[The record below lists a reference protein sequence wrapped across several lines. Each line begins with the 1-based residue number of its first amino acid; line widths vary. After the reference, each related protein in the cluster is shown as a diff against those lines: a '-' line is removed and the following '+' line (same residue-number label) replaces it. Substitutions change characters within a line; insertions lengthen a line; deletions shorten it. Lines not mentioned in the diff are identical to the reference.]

1 MNTDMNNHVMTNTL
15 IFHDENSFK
24 LAYHQTIVGCL
35 RGENIY
41 LNSGGFYSMTTC
53 KRFNQFM
60 ALINQPYKI
69 NRHKGEFQ
77 VYLDNTLVGQFTDTI
92 TLRVINHIWK

>member
-1 MNTDMNNHVMTNTL
+1 MSTDKNNHVMTNTL

-35 RGENIY
+35 RGENIF
-41 LNSGGFYSMTTC
+41 LDSGGYYTKTTT

-60 ALINQPYKI
+60 ELTKQPYRI
-69 NRHKGEFQ
+69 HQHKGEFQ
-77 VYLDNTLVGQFTDTI
+77 VYLDGSLVGVFTHTT
-92 TLRVINHIWK
+92 TLKVINHIWK